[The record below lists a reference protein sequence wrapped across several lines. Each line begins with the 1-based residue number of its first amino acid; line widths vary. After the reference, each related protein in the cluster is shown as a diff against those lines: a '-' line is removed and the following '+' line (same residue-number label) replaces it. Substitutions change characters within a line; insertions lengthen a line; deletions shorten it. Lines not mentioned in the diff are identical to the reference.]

1 MRIAI
6 AGGNGFI
13 GRELTSQLLDAGHE
27 VVWLSHRPGHRTPP
41 QGVREIPFDPANA
54 SGEWTAEIDVAD
66 GVVNLSG
73 YPIAK
78 YWTKHTKPLLRSSR
92 IIPTEAIAHQI
103 VKSRA
108 AGKGPDVL
116 VNASAVGIY
125 GEGHER
131 VLSEDSPLGDD
142 FLAMLVVDWEDAAS
156 YLTETKY
163 GCRLVTIRT
172 GIVLGSEG
180 VLPRMLLPAR
190 MLVGGPIGTGRQW
203 LSWIHIADIAGLYK
217 FALEHDYVSGPL
229 NASAPCPARM
239 TDFAAAVAHSVH
251 RPSWLPVPLPAL
263 DVVLGEAA
271 QYTVMSQRMSA
282 AKALDAGYKF
292 RFPELREALDDLV
305 TKHGSAAAPPAAPVA
320 VAETV
325 TAPAT
330 TAETLTPVAQ
340 EESVTETTTPAAQ
353 EAETHSD
360 DEAQAAEEAA
370 SGEPADQPAS
380 QNVEAIAEGGDIE
393 EDEGESEVA
402 ASSEPVLDAE
412 DETEFSIETEI
423 DSEAEIAA
431 DAEADLDGD
440 ASTEDDGE
448 LMAAVFE
455 SDAEASD
462 ESEPAATEEEPLP
475 AEVTPGLA

>member
-1 MRIAI
+1 VRIAI

-27 VVWLSHRPGHRTPP
+27 VVWLSHRPGRKTAPE
-41 QGVREIPFDPANA
+41 GVREVAFDPANA
-54 SGEWTAEIDVAD
+54 SGEWTAEIDIADAVA
-66 GVVNLSG
+66 NLSG

-108 AGKGPDVL
+108 AGKGPNVL
-116 VNASAVGIY
+116 VNASAIGIY

-131 VLSEDSPLGDD
+131 ILSEDSPLGDD

-190 MLVGGPIGTGRQW
+190 MFVGGPIGTGRQW

-217 FALEHDYVSGPL
+217 FALEHDHVSGPL
-229 NASAPCPARM
+229 NASAPCPVRM
-239 TDFAAAVAHSVH
+239 SDFAAAVAHSVH

-263 DVVLGEAA
+263 DVVMGEAA
-271 QYTVMSQRMSA
+271 PYTIMSQRMSA

-292 RFPELREALDDLV
+292 RFPELRDALDDLV
-305 TKHGSAAAPPAAPVA
+305 TKHKRPETAVTSAEVTPVAPAAPDAPVAQAQTPEAAEEIEAADEEQVEAESADAAEEVAAEAGTLEIEAEEAEPAESAAA
-320 VAETV
+320 
-325 TAPAT
+325 
-330 TAETLTPVAQ
+330 
-340 EESVTETTTPAAQ
+340 
-353 EAETHSD
+353 
-360 DEAQAAEEAA
+360 AAE
-370 SGEPADQPAS
+370 SD
-380 QNVEAIAEGGDIE
+380 
-393 EDEGESEVA
+393 
-402 ASSEPVLDAE
+402 LDAE
-412 DETEFSIETEI
+412 DETEFSAEVDMDSETE
-423 DSEAEIAA
+423 SAA
-431 DAEADLDGD
+431 DSHDEGDGD
-440 ASTEDDGE
+440 ESAEDSGE
-448 LMAAVFE
+448 LMAAAFE
-455 SDAEASD
+455 SDAETPEETQS
-462 ESEPAATEEEPLP
+462 AAPKEEPLP